1 MDRGTVDTP
10 VYDQVRDV
18 DPFRPELARGLCA
31 VARSPALAAAPVNRM
46 VPRPR
51 SSMWRAAS
59 RPVTNPAKQAS
70 CQTRWNSMP
79 EVSSA
84 PARVL
89 APALNRQASSGPT
102 SRSMVSNRAT
112 TAPSSGRQC

>member
-18 DPFRPELARGLCA
+18 DPFLAELARRLCA
-31 VARSPALAAAPVNRM
+31 VARSPALAAAKAAKPAPPRRLAVAPVNRM

-59 RPVTNPAKQAS
+59 RPVTNPA
-70 CQTRWNSMP
+70 
-79 EVSSA
+79 
-84 PARVL
+84 
-89 APALNRQASSGPT
+89 NRQVARPAGTGCRWFPT
-102 SRSMVSNRAT
+102 RLT
-112 TAPSSGRQC
+112 